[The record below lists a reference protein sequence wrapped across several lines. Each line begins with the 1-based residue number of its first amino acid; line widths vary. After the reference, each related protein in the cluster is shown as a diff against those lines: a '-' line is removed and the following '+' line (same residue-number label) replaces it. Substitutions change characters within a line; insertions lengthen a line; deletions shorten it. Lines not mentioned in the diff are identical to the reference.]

1 MADYSLALGVRPP
14 QIEDPLTSYSKF
26 ASIQNAQTQNALV
39 QQQLATARRA
49 EAKDIERT
57 NALASAGTDDTAI
70 ANALIRSGD
79 LQGYSQFVKSRRE
92 TLKADT
98 ELVTETLK
106 QSRLFLDAIDPDSP
120 DAPQQFKAWTEANHR
135 NPVLSPVFAARGI
148 TPEQSRGRI
157 EQALRQGP
165 QAFAQ
170 LLMQSK
176 LGTEEFIKQNAPK
189 FFTRDTGGETQVIS
203 VPGLGGSATTVQG
216 SSATK
221 TLTPGEA
228 KPTVS
233 QVDVGNEVLTQSYDP
248 VTGKITVLER
258 RSKGMTPGEAKPTV
272 SQVDVGNEVLTQSYD
287 PVTGKITVLE
297 RRSKGMTPGESKPT
311 VSQVDV
317 GDRVLTQSYN
327 PVTGEIT
334 VLEDRPKG
342 LTPGESRPQLSNV
355 DLGGTVSTRLFNPAT
370 GELTQVSEDKKTLSP
385 RAPHYISSPQG
396 VMAIDPITQKP
407 TPVLINGK
415 PLLDSSTVNGQ
426 EQLKIARQRLNL
438 SAQAERRLQEEADS
452 SGGLSPQA
460 LDIAANMVIQS
471 GVMPPLGSG
480 KNASLAR
487 VQVMNRVAE
496 MTGTDAA
503 AGASNIISNQQ
514 NTLAAKAALKDFTS
528 GVSARRVASNN
539 TAINHLETMDSLAT
553 DLNNKDIRIFNA
565 AGNAFA
571 TATGKP
577 APASFDA
584 AKQLV
589 AAEVI
594 KAVVNNGGGVTERQ
608 EAAENFSRANSP
620 QQLKSVINTYRV
632 LLGGQLESLENQY
645 KAGTKRD
652 DFRTTFLTPNT
663 RKVLPAEPAK
673 PAARNS
679 GGVDLS
685 NPLLK

>member
-1 MADYSLALGVRPP
+1 MADYSLALGVKPL
-14 QIEDPLTSYSKF
+14 QLEDPLTAYSKF
-26 ASIQNAQTQNALV
+26 AAIQNAQNQNALA
-39 QQQLATARRA
+39 QYQMASARRA
-49 EAKDIERT
+49 EEQQ
-57 NALASAGTDDTAI
+57 NALYEQAQMPGFKLDFSNALRYGAPGLAAYKAQREAETQGLQAQELRGKIEAQPGAMARTEAETARLNQQVVEGQTKALGLGLMQAMQNPDDTTLNSIFNRLDATGVNTKSIREQFAAI
-70 ANALIRSGD
+70 PN
-79 LQGYSQFVKSRRE
+79 
-92 TLKADT
+92 LKA
-98 ELVTETLK
+98 
-106 QSRLFLDAIDPDSP
+106 R
-120 DAPQQFKAWTEANHR
+120 
-135 NPVLSPVFAARGI
+135 
-148 TPEQSRGRI
+148 EQV
-157 EQALRQGP
+157 
-165 QAFAQ
+165 
-170 LLMQSK
+170 
-176 LGTEEFIKQNAPK
+176 IKQYALGNEEGRKALEFVSPK
-189 FFTRDTGGETQVIS
+189 PQTFN
-203 VPGLGGSATTVQG
+203 LGGKEVSYDMNPNSPTYKQEILSQA
-216 SSATK
+216 K
-221 TLTPGEA
+221 TL
-228 KPTVS
+228 
-233 QVDVGNEVLTQSYDP
+233 
-248 VTGKITVLER
+248 
-258 RSKGMTPGEAKPTV
+258 
-272 SQVDVGNEVLTQSYD
+272 
-287 PVTGKITVLE
+287 
-297 RRSKGMTPGESKPT
+297 TPGESKPT

-317 GDRVLTQSYN
+317 GDRVLTQSYD
-327 PVTGEIT
+327 PATRKIT
-334 VLEDRPKG
+334 VLEERPKG
-342 LTPGESRPQLSNV
+342 LTPGESRPQLSTV
-355 DLGGTVSTRLFNPAT
+355 DLGGTVATRLFDPT
-370 GELTQVSEDKKTLSP
+370 TSEVTQVSEDKKTLSP

-396 VMAIDPITQKP
+396 VMAVDPITQKP

-460 LDIAANMVIQS
+460 LDIAAQMVIQS

-496 MTGTDAA
+496 MTGTNAA
-503 AGASNIISNQQ
+503 TGASNIISNQQ
-514 NTLAAKAALKDFTS
+514 DTLAAKAALKDFTS

-571 TATGKP
+571 TATGQP
-577 APASFDA
+577 APTSFDA

-663 RKVLPAEPAK
+663 RKVLPPEPAK